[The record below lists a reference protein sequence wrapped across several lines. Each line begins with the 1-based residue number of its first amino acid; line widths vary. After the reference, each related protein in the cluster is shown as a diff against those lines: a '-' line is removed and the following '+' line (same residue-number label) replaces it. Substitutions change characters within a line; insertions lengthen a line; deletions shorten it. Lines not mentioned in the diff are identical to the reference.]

1 MLMAHP
7 TPPALPLGFG
17 CAHLE
22 YSSRSRQSSLRLL
35 EKAFEQG
42 ITHFDVARL
51 YSAGEAEGVLGEF
64 ARRRRDR
71 VVLVSK
77 AGILPLRQTYYHRT
91 NRKIRGVIKGS
102 VPALNG
108 WIADAAQEPI
118 FNKFSQKDIR
128 ASVEKSL
135 RQLKTDYLDAL
146 LLHECRA
153 TDIEPLDVPA
163 TLDKLRSEGKILSYG
178 LATSVEQSA
187 AITRSF
193 PTLASI
199 VQIPGENLDPEK
211 WPFLSETSDRLI
223 ITHSVLANGLES
235 MIEGFKKRRNVRE
248 TIQSKLGFDL
258 SEPAGV
264 AQLLLARAVNVNSN
278 GIVLFS
284 TSKINNIQLCVD
296 AARLA
301 KHPDNQVRLNECVRL
316 IETERSYND
325 GSCR

>member
-1 MLMAHP
+1 MLTAHP

-17 CAHLE
+17 CAQLE
-22 YSSRSRQSSLRLL
+22 YSCRSRQSSLRLL

-77 AGILPLRQTYYHRT
+77 AGIFPLRQTYYHRA
-91 NRKIRGVIKGS
+91 NRKIRSVIKGS

-135 RQLKTDYLDAL
+135 RELKTDYLDAL

-153 TDIEPLDVPA
+153 ADIEPLDVPA

-187 AITRSF
+187 AIIHSF
-193 PTLASI
+193 PTLAPI
-199 VQIPGENLDPEK
+199 VQIAGENLDAEK
-211 WPFLSETSDRLI
+211 WPFLSKTNGRLI
-223 ITHSVLANGLES
+223 ITHSVLAKSLES
-235 MIEGFKKRRNVRE
+235 MIGGLKERHNIRE

-264 AQLLLARAVNVNSN
+264 AQFLLACAVNANSN
-278 GIVLFS
+278 GVVLFS

-296 AARLA
+296 AVRIA
-301 KHPDNQVRLNECVRL
+301 KNPDNQTRLDECVRL
-316 IETERSYND
+316 IEMVRSYND
-325 GSCR
+325 GSIR